1 MRILVSIQGKYGKR
15 IASNILANR
24 PADWQV
30 EVLALPERLPAVI
43 DDPSAFLPSPMPRAD
58 LLVSLHESPGAAD
71 LIPDL
76 AGGCGAAAVL
86 AAVDDRRACPPGLE
100 NQIRKRLDRMG
111 IAASFPL
118 PLCGFEGG
126 PHDLLDAFAARFGR
140 PVLSIE
146 RDGDRVLSARV
157 LRDAPCGSA
166 RFVASILPGV
176 RVREAAETG
185 ALRHH
190 HHPCLASMEID
201 PDRNDTIMHLSGY
214 IIREAIR
221 DGIGDE

>member
-1 MRILVSIQGKYGKR
+1 MKVLVSLQGRYGKR
-15 IASNILANR
+15 IASHIRANL
-24 PADWQV
+24 PAEWQL
-30 EVLALPERLPAVI
+30 EVLSLPTCLPPVI
-43 DDPSAFLPSPMPRAD
+43 DDPSAFLPCPMPRAD
-58 LLVSLHESPGAAD
+58 LLISLHESPGAAD
-71 LIPDL
+71 LIPDI
-76 AGGCGAAAVL
+76 AGASGAVAVL
-86 AAVDDRRACPPGLE
+86 AAVDDRGACPPGLE
-100 NQIRKRLDRMG
+100 NQIRKRLDGMG
-111 IAASFPL
+111 IAYSFPR
-118 PLCGFEGG
+118 PLCSFEGG
-126 PHDLLDAFAARFGR
+126 PHRLLGAFAARFGR
-140 PVLSIE
+140 PILSIE
-146 RDGDRVLSARV
+146 RDGDRVLSVRV

-176 RVREAAETG
+176 RVREAPETG